1 MNNINLEELKKDYY
15 NSMPIEDLYKKY
27 NINTYFYKIIK
38 KKLGLQRP
46 KIKRLDYIFN
56 NNNIPTNQPTNLPVN
71 IPTNQPANPP
81 VNLHINQP
89 ANPPINLPVNPP
101 TNLPA
106 NQPTNLP
113 TKKTVKKTMTPKN
126 KPNKTNV
133 NIKTIDTDE
142 EIPVYE
148 IKKCDTIYN
157 ADKSKLLDALKLS
170 TETLNKVALKKK

>member
-56 NNNIPTNQPTNLPVN
+56 NNNIPTNQPTN
-71 IPTNQPANPP
+71 PP
-81 VNLHINQP
+81 VNLLANLP
-89 ANPPINLPVNPP
+89 ANLPTNLP

-106 NQPTNLP
+106 NMPANLP

>member
-1 MNNINLEELKKDYY
+1 
-15 NSMPIEDLYKKY
+15 
-27 NINTYFYKIIK
+27 
-38 KKLGLQRP
+38 
-46 KIKRLDYIFN
+46 
-56 NNNIPTNQPTNLPVN
+56 
-71 IPTNQPANPP
+71 
-81 VNLHINQP
+81 
-89 ANPPINLPVNPP
+89 
-101 TNLPA
+101 
-106 NQPTNLP
+106 
-113 TKKTVKKTMTPKN
+113 MTPKN

>member
-56 NNNIPTNQPTNLPVN
+56 NNNIPTNQPTN
-71 IPTNQPANPP
+71 PP
-81 VNLHINQP
+81 VNLPTNLPANQP
-89 ANPPINLPVNPP
+89 ANPP

-106 NQPTNLP
+106 NLPVNQPVNLP